1 MMNLLASLT
10 AWLFPPCCVNC
21 GSTAGWLCFLCER
34 EWRAQILTQVTIY
47 KLDQLQAYVAIQ
59 DPSSTL
65 SKLLFAWKYQRYL
78 GASVLL
84 QSLWSDA
91 FTKVVA
97 TTQRV
102 VLVPVP
108 IHWFKRWQRGF
119 NQAEEMSRLVT
130 RAWPVESKLLLKR
143 IRYTSTQVGLSKAAR
158 QNNLKRAFAVN
169 DAILHEIACDDL
181 IVLVDDIV
189 TSGTTLIECA
199 DVLRQAGFH
208 HILALVLHRGT
219 RSAL

>member
-1 MMNLLASLT
+1 MMNLLAPFT

-34 EWRAQILTQVTIY
+34 KWRSQILTQVTIY

-59 DPSSTL
+59 DPSRIL
-65 SKLLFAWKYQRYL
+65 SRLLFAWKYQRYL

-102 VLVPVP
+102 VLVPIP

-119 NQAEEMSRLVT
+119 NQAEELCRLVT
-130 RAWPVESKLLLKR
+130 RCWPVESKLLLKR
-143 IRYTSTQVGLSKAAR
+143 IRYTSTQVGLNKGER

-189 TSGTTLIECA
+189 TSGTTLVECA